1 MSLIKEIESSNV
13 NENQLIV
20 YFIGQSGYVVKIK
33 DFIIY
38 IDPYLTDYIENSAG
52 LNEKH
57 MRRNYPSPIDPELII
72 KCDAIICTHAHVDH
86 MDPWTLSQIKTD
98 FQLYTSIGAFE
109 KSDVKISRSRLTFL
123 YPGTTYNLESFKLTP
138 YPAAHY
144 ELADEKGRPDC
155 LSIHIQ
161 WQDKS
166 LFFWGDGI
174 GYEKQYDLLSPVKFD
189 YFFAPINGR
198 DAKREKMGI
207 IGNIKEYE
215 LAEFCSKLSINHI
228 IPNHYDMFKNNTGSA
243 PLFQKEVKRRCKG
256 QSILILNC
264 GDKVEA

>member
-1 MSLIKEIESSNV
+1 
-13 NENQLIV
+13 
-20 YFIGQSGYVVKIK
+20 
-33 DFIIY
+33 
-38 IDPYLTDYIENSAG
+38 
-52 LNEKH
+52 
-57 MRRNYPSPIDPELII
+57 
-72 KCDAIICTHAHVDH
+72 
-86 MDPWTLSQIKTD
+86 
-98 FQLYTSIGAFE
+98 
-109 KSDVKISRSRLTFL
+109 
-123 YPGTTYNLESFKLTP
+123 
-138 YPAAHY
+138 
-144 ELADEKGRPDC
+144 LADEKGRPDC

-228 IPNHYDMFKNNTGSA
+228 IPNHYDMFKNNTGSVS
-243 PLFQKEVKRRCKG
+243 LFQKEVKRRCKG
-256 QSILILNC
+256 QSVLILNC